1 MFQKF
6 LASVGI
12 GNAKVDTVLEKDEY
26 IVGEEILGKVHIT
39 GGSVSQQIESIY
51 LTLSTSYIR
60 EVDDK
65 KITTTYDLERVRL
78 TEPFSVEP
86 NEKREIPF
94 SFKMPLET
102 PLTLGMKTVWVHTGL
117 DIKRSIDPSD
127 RDYIQVLPNA
137 LLNSVLESVNQ
148 LGFKAR
154 HIECEELPYRLRK
167 QVPFAQEFEFVPVS
181 GQYYG
186 KLDELEL
193 LILPSA
199 YDRLEIIM
207 EVDRKSRGLAGLF
220 AEALDLDE
228 KVMRFTVTNED
239 IPMMKETIN
248 NYIFK

>member
-1 MFQKF
+1 
-6 LASVGI
+6 
-12 GNAKVDTVLEKDEY
+12 
-26 IVGEEILGKVHIT
+26 
-39 GGSVSQQIESIY
+39 
-51 LTLSTSYIR
+51 
-60 EVDDK
+60 
-65 KITTTYDLERVRL
+65 
-78 TEPFSVEP
+78 
-86 NEKREIPF
+86 
-94 SFKMPLET
+94 MPVET

-199 YDRLEIIM
+199 MI
-207 EVDRKSRGLAGLF
+207 A
-220 AEALDLDE
+220 
-228 KVMRFTVTNED
+228 
-239 IPMMKETIN
+239 
-248 NYIFK
+248 

>member
-26 IVGEEILGKVHIT
+26 IVGEEIHGKVHIT

-51 LTLSTSYIR
+51 LTLSTSYVR

-65 KITTTYDLERVRL
+65 KVTTTYDLERVRL
-78 TEPFSVEP
+78 TEPFSVEL
-86 NEKREIPF
+86 NEKKEIPF
-94 SFKMPLET
+94 SFNM

-181 GQYYG
+181 GEYYG

-228 KVMRFTVTNED
+228 KVIRFTVTNED
-239 IPMMKETIN
+239 IPAMKEKIN
-248 NYIFK
+248 NYIF

>member
-1 MFQKF
+1 
-6 LASVGI
+6 
-12 GNAKVDTVLEKDEY
+12 
-26 IVGEEILGKVHIT
+26 
-39 GGSVSQQIESIY
+39 
-51 LTLSTSYIR
+51 
-60 EVDDK
+60 
-65 KITTTYDLERVRL
+65 
-78 TEPFSVEP
+78 
-86 NEKREIPF
+86 
-94 SFKMPLET
+94 MPVET

-167 QVPFAQEFEFVPVS
+167 QIPFAQEFEFVPVS
-181 GQYYG
+181 GEYYG

-193 LILPSA
+193 LILPNT

-228 KVMRFTVTNED
+228 KVIRFTVTNED
-239 IPMMKETIN
+239 IPTMKETIN
-248 NYIFK
+248 NYIFNKLCIKRNGEEN

>member
-12 GNAKVDTVLEKDEY
+12 GSAKVDTVLEKEEY
-26 IVGEEILGKVHIT
+26 VVGETIIGKVRIT

-51 LTLSTSYIR
+51 LTLSTSYVR

-65 KITTTYDLERVRL
+65 KVTATFDLERVRL
-78 TEPFSVEP
+78 TD
-86 NEKREIPF
+86 PF
-94 SFKMPLET
+94 SFKMPIEA

-117 DIKRSIDPSD
+117 DIKNSIDPSD

-167 QVPFAQEFEFVPVS
+167 QVPFAQEFEFIPVS

-193 LILPSA
+193 LILPSSH
-199 YDRLEIIM
+199 DRLEIIM

-228 KVMRFTVTNED
+228 KVIRFTVTNED
-239 IPMMKETIN
+239 IPTMQQKIN
-248 NYIFK
+248 NYIF

>member
-26 IVGEEILGKVHIT
+26 IVGEEILGEVHIT

-94 SFKMPLET
+94 SFKMPVET
-102 PLTLGMKTVWVHTGL
+102 PLTLGMKTVWIHTGL

-248 NYIFK
+248 NYIF